1 MKTKKYDWKLHNKTV
16 KHPYTGS
23 KAIDRSCRCH
33 GSCDWCRDNRQYQSN
48 KKLQEMKQKLDE
60 FLEEDEEIRF
70 YDEEFPT
77 ITINKEFPIT
87 FTDEIS
93 NHILEKGFD

>member
-1 MKTKKYDWKLHNKTV
+1 MKSKKYNWKLHNKTV

-23 KAIDRSCRCH
+23 KRIDKSCRCH

-60 FLEEDEEIRF
+60 FL
-70 YDEEFPT
+70 
-77 ITINKEFPIT
+77 
-87 FTDEIS
+87 DEIS
-93 NHILEKGFD
+93 GGDRSDGS